1 MTILGFHDLHLNT
14 LQRFLST
21 PALLSG
27 VKYGCYRTG
36 ENI

>member
-21 PALLSG
+21 PALLIG
-27 VKYGCYRTG
+27 MRGCT
-36 ENI
+36 